1 MTLKWSRWVEDF
13 VNGHC
18 LFRSH
23 YLVVGNVM
31 DWSLVCLQFLLCE
44 LACKLHLCHFHH
56 LPVIGGCML
65 RCSWQAVLSCFQLLV
80 SLYFIV
86 LAATR
91 RSNKSLCVNWRILV
105 KIFVSATE
113 FCCSNVSQKIKSDRI
128 CATCF
133 APTYCCKLSPN
144 VFRPWG
150 SELAEKGAEERFLS
164 GSYVSYMLADRTI
177 PKDC

>member
-1 MTLKWSRWVEDF
+1 MSI
-13 VNGHC
+13 GQP
-18 LFRSH
+18 SH
-23 YLVVGNVM
+23 
-31 DWSLVCLQFLLCE
+31 
-44 LACKLHLCHFHH
+44 
-56 LPVIGGCML
+56 
-65 RCSWQAVLSCFQLLV
+65 
-80 SLYFIV
+80 

-113 FCCSNVSQKIKSDRI
+113 FCRSNVSQKIKSDRI

-164 GSYVSYMLADRTI
+164 GSYVSYMLADPTI
-177 PKDC
+177 PKDCWQSKKRHFDIPKLSSKVYWLTVELSTIYYCLHSAKENNNNNNNNLKIYNAPFPCKYGQKKTER